1 MVPLICGWEYFPN
14 KRGLVTGVCLGGYG
28 FGSFIFSQ
36 VSTAIV
42 NPNHEDPIDDPSNE
56 INFYD
61 RKVAMNV
68 PKMIR
73 QLVYM
78 WIFLVIIGIALITR
92 PKFVDVED
100 DDETDRVGLLDEKPN
115 ENLKSADKAK
125 NLKDEINTSE
135 TITLSTSTAR

>member
-1 MVPLICGWEYFPN
+1 
-14 KRGLVTGVCLGGYG
+14 
-28 FGSFIFSQ
+28 
-36 VSTAIV
+36 
-42 NPNHEDPIDDPSNE
+42 
-56 INFYD
+56 
-61 RKVAMNV
+61 MNV